1 MEGVLKWD
9 VATFEAINTGM
20 ANIVFDIIMPFLR
33 NPLTYVP
40 VYVFFATWLVY
51 NFKMKGFYLILFG
64 FLTFALSDQI
74 SAHLLKFLVQ
84 RPRPCND
91 AFMVGN
97 VRLLVPCGAG
107 FSFPSSHATNHFA
120 FSFFFIGILPTRMR
134 WMKFFLILWA
144 ATVSFAQVY
153 VGLHFPIDV
162 LFGGALGS
170 FIGLFVAALSKGFRI
185 DLNQLMAVPVDESNN
200 NEQMLE

>member
-1 MEGVLKWD
+1 MEGLLQWD
-9 VATFEAINTGM
+9 VSTFEAINTGM

-33 NPLTYVP
+33 NPFTYIP

-51 NFKMKGFYLILFG
+51 NFKMKGVYLILFG

-91 AFMVGN
+91 TFMAGH
-97 VRLLVPCGAG
+97 VRLLVPCGGG
-107 FSFPSSHATNHFA
+107 FSFPSTHATNHFA
-120 FSFFFIGILPTRMR
+120 FSFFFIGILPRGFR
-134 WMKFFLILWA
+134 GMKFLLVLWA

-162 LFGGALGS
+162 LFGAALGS

-185 DLNQLMAVPVDESNN
+185 DLNQLMTVSSEEN
-200 NEQMLE
+200 NEQQTLE

>member
-1 MEGVLKWD
+1 MEGVLRWD
-9 VATFEAINTGM
+9 VSTFEAINTGM
-20 ANIVFDIIMPFLR
+20 VNIVFDIIMPFLR
-33 NPLTYVP
+33 NPFTYIP

-51 NFKMKGFYLILFG
+51 NFKLKGFYLILFG

-91 AFMVGN
+91 TFMAGH
-97 VRLLVPCGAG
+97 VRLLVPCGGG

-120 FSFFFIGILPTRMR
+120 FSFFFIGILPGGFRG
-134 WMKFFLILWA
+134 MKLLLILWA

-162 LFGGALGS
+162 LFGAALGS

-185 DLNQLMAVPVDESNN
+185 DLNQLMTVSSDEN
-200 NEQMLE
+200 NEQQTLE

>member
-1 MEGVLKWD
+1 MEGLLKWD

-20 ANIVFDIIMPFLR
+20 ANITFDILMPFLR

-51 NFKMKGFYLILFG
+51 NFRMQGFYLILFALFT
-64 FLTFALSDQI
+64 FLLSDQI
-74 SAHLLKFLVQ
+74 SAHLLKHLVQ

-91 AFMVGN
+91 TFMAGN
-97 VRLLVPCGAG
+97 VRLLVPCGSG
-107 FSFPSSHATNHFA
+107 FSFPSTHATNHFA
-120 FSFFFIGILPTRMR
+120 FSLFFIGILPSRMR

-144 ATVSFAQVY
+144 CTVSFAQVY

-162 LFGGALGS
+162 LFGAALGG
-170 FIGLFVAALSKGFRI
+170 FIGLFTSALSKGFKI
-185 DLNQLMAVPVDESNN
+185 DLNKLVVSQQENKDTE
-200 NEQMLE
+200 MLE